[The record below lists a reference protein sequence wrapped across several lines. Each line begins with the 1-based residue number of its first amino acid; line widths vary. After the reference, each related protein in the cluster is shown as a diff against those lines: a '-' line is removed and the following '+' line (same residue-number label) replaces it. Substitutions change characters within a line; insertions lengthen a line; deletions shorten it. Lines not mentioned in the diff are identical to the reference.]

1 MNETIWDEEHCGY
14 MKKSELF
21 YGNNFKLTSLFCLL
35 KERDGKTQGLYSGR

>member
-21 YGNNFKLTSLFCLL
+21 YGNNFK
-35 KERDGKTQGLYSGR
+35 